1 MQPAESFDI
10 VDYLCQY
17 IKFDLD
23 NGPYLNGSAL
33 TKKIA
38 QQFYPVTWQSN
49 DIDIVCRTIEQQNYL
64 DSILTPL
71 SSNRQ
76 HRVINYFK
84 DKPLHHTDRI
94 NWSIRSF
101 DISSSIHNVDA
112 QTRADLGNYTVAS
125 ITGDGQIYC
134 TVDTTL
140 ADIQYK
146 FLRRAPLYHS
156 NGINTSPDV
165 YESSP
170 GPIMI
175 NKVIARYQRYVSRGF
190 VDVDN
195 IKEKLQQEIL
205 LYVKNVNTAKALL
218 DALKNQA
225 PNLC

>member
-1 MQPAESFDI
+1 MQPAASFDI

-17 IKFDLD
+17 VEFDLEH
-23 NGPYLNGSAL
+23 GPYLNGSVL
-33 TKKIA
+33 TKKLA
-38 QQFYPVTWQSN
+38 EQFYPVVWQCK
-49 DIDIVCRTIEQQNYL
+49 DIDIVCRTVEQQNYL

-71 SSNRQ
+71 SYYKQ
-76 HRVINYFK
+76 HSVINYFK

-94 NWSIRSF
+94 NWSIQDF

-112 QTRADLGNYTVAS
+112 QTRANLGNYTVAS
-125 ITGDGQIYC
+125 ITGDGQTYC

-140 ADIQYK
+140 TDIQYK
-146 FLRRAPLYHS
+146 LLRRAPLYHS

-165 YESSP
+165 YELSP

-175 NKVIARYQRYVSRGF
+175 NKVIVRYHRYVSRGF

-205 LYVKNVNTAKALL
+205 LYVKNVNKAKDLL
-218 DALKNQA
+218 DALRN
-225 PNLC
+225 